1 MVTFGS
7 YIYFSFENTSINM
20 PVFES
25 CKVRLETYL
34 GITII
39 LKFVFEHIFCLLSPH
54 EKPTSSSIVRGILR

>member
-7 YIYFSFENTSINM
+7 YLYFSFENTSINM

-25 CKVRLETYL
+25 CKVKLEMCL

-39 LKFVFEHIFCLLSPH
+39 LKLVFEHIVCLLSPH
-54 EKPTSSSIVRGILR
+54 EKPTSCHLLCEVF